1 MTDSAKNPKQPSAIM
16 LCVAVGLGSGLGSL
30 LRFQSAFGIMSR
42 LGGGD
47 LLATAIVNIVGS
59 FVIMLFATLTGAD
72 GRFPAGPTVRQFV
85 MGGLCGG
92 YTTRSLQGLNTFIL
106 ILDGHWFYGAAY
118 VVAVVAL
125 SLAAAAVGYVFAL
138 GLNKSAALRPV
149 AECRALS

>member
-1 MTDSAKNPKQPSAIM
+1 
-16 LCVAVGLGSGLGSL
+16 
-30 LRFQSAFGIMSR
+30 MSR

-59 FVIMLFATLTGAD
+59 FAIMLFATLTGAD

-85 MGGLCGG
+85 MAGLCGG

-125 SLAAAAVGYVFAL
+125 SLAAAAVGYAFAL
-138 GLNKSAALRPV
+138 GVNKSAALRPV